1 MPIDSDLAKTL
12 TKPLDA
18 IVFVLVLEDG
28 TTVRR
33 RAEDLGVFSLEDQIA
48 IAESRGLLP
57 PTPNQP

>member
-1 MPIDSDLAKTL
+1 MPTDSDPVKSL

-33 RAEDLGVFSLEDQIA
+33 RAEDLGVFPLEDQIA
-48 IAESRGLLP
+48 IAASRGLLP